1 MSLNK
6 LKNVALGV
14 AVLTLGIAGSIES
27 AEAGFARG
35 TGRATNGGPGPFDFV
50 LEIDTSVKNSQAD
63 LKEGIFPRAFRFSAN
78 SESGDFPI
86 YEEGDLKSSLIGE
99 NSVLFTGGNELF
111 EFTFSTPFS
120 NPNSLYDLS
129 QFLNE
134 KKEVTSGIVQ
144 IWSSRQQVVSFAGGI
159 TFTFEDD
166 PKKVPESSTIFG
178 IFTLLSLASASQ
190 LKQLNRKN
198 SHLPCTS
205 SKQSEC

>member
-6 LKNVALGV
+6 LNNLAIGIAAL
-14 AVLTLGIAGSIES
+14 ALGIAGSIES

-35 TGRATNGGPGPFDFV
+35 TGRATNGGFISFDFV
-50 LEIDTSVKNSQAD
+50 LEIDTSVKDIEAD
-63 LKEGIFPRAFRFSAN
+63 LKKGIFPGAFRFSAK
-78 SESGDFPI
+78 SEPGDFHI

-99 NSVLFTGGNELF
+99 NSVLFEEDNDLF
-111 EFTFSTPFS
+111 NFRFSIPSS
-120 NPNSLYDLS
+120 NPNSLYDFS

-134 KKEVTSGIVQ
+134 KKEVDGTVLIFEGGGG
-144 IWSSRQQVVSFAGGI
+144 VSPAGGI

-166 PKKVPESSTIFG
+166 PKKVPESSTMFG

-190 LKQLNRKN
+190 LKRLNRKK

-205 SKQSEC
+205 LKQSEC